1 MSPFINLS
9 EYIAQCRKE
18 YPHIRPLEEEED
30 IEWWNEGLDLIKAGE
45 LDAAERTFKK
55 LLLAQPDISDGYNG
69 LGMVYEKRREQD
81 NAELFM
87 REALTK
93 AEGMV
98 QKGFMDAEMLEVI
111 RCDLNRVL
119 KM

>member
-1 MSPFINLS
+1 MNPLINLP
-9 EYIAQCRKE
+9 EYIEQCRRE

-30 IEWWNEGLDLIKAGE
+30 IEWWNEGLDLIEAGD
-45 LDAAERTFKK
+45 LDAAERTFRK

-69 LGMVYEKRREQD
+69 LGMVYEKRREKD
-81 NAELFM
+81 NAETFM
-87 REALTK
+87 REAVIK

-98 QKGFMDAEMLEVI
+98 RNGFMDAEMLEVI
-111 RCDLNRVL
+111 RADLDRVL